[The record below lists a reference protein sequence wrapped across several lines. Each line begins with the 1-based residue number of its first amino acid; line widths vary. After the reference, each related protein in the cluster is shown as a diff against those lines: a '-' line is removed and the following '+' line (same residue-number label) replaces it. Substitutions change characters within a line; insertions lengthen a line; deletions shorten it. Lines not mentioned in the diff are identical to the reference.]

1 MSFNFPENRKVVAD
15 RQKTDVQGELPESNP
30 FLKNS
35 FLGASI
41 AGAAGRNFDFYLQLK
56 VLEGQMFPDT
66 ATNSFLNR
74 WGLYKDIERSPAT
87 QSNGTVAATGT
98 PGSSIADAS
107 PLSTTDGVE
116 YLTVG
121 AATISTNVVS
131 ISTLTRI
138 GTTAT
143 ATTASNHNLASL
155 MSVAIGGANE
165 TDYNG
170 TVVITVTGLNTF
182 TYEVTGSPASPATGT
197 ITVTSDSAS
206 VSIQSVGFSQG
217 TNQDAGTDITFNG
230 TISGV
235 DSKTTVQFGAIGGGT
250 NDETDE
256 NFRLRVIEAY
266 ANPISTFS
274 KPAIIKKAKEV
285 SGVTRVFV
293 EEITP
298 AVGDVTIYFT
308 RDNDDNIIPDASEVT
323 TTKDK
328 ILEIKPAHVAIADVI
343 VAAPTGITVPFIF
356 TALSPNTSTMQA
368 AISANLLALFE
379 DDTTVGEDLLRV
391 SYESVIFQTSDPDT
405 GDQVVSFTLSAPTT
419 DVAIA
424 TGELPIL
431 GNITYP

>member
-1 MSFNFPENRKVVAD
+1 MPFNFPEDRKVVAD

-35 FLGASI
+35 FLGADI
-41 AGAAGRNFDFYLQLK
+41 AGAAGRNFDFYLQLQ
-56 VLEGQMFPDT
+56 VLSNQMFPDT

-74 WGLYKDIERSPAT
+74 WGLYKDVEKSPAT
-87 QSNGTVAATGT
+87 QSTGTVTATGT
-98 PGSSIADAS
+98 PASTIADGS

-121 AATISTNVVS
+121 LATISTNVVS
-131 ISTLTRI
+131 VSTLTRI

-143 ATTASNHNLASL
+143 ATTASDHNLASG
-155 MSVAIGGANE
+155 MSVVMAGAVE

-182 TYEVTGSPASPATGT
+182 TYEVVGSPSTPATGT
-197 ITVTSDSAS
+197 ITVTTDSAS
-206 VSIQSVGFSQG
+206 VSIESVEFSQD
-217 TNQDAGTDITFNG
+217 TNQDAGTEISFNG

-235 DSKTTVQFGAIGGGT
+235 DSKTIVQFGAIGGGT
-250 NDETDE
+250 NDESDE

-274 KPAIIKKAKEV
+274 SAAIIKKAKEV

-298 AVGDVTIYFT
+298 AGGQVTIYFT
-308 RDNDDNIIPDASEVT
+308 RDNDDSIIPDASEVT

-328 ILEIKPAHVAIADVI
+328 ILEIKPAHVSDADVI
-343 VAAPTGITVPFIF
+343 VSAPTGVTVPFTF
-356 TALSPNTSTMQA
+356 SALSPNTSTMQA
-368 AISANLLALFE
+368 AITANLTAFFE

-391 SYESVIFQTSDPDT
+391 SYESTIFQTTDPDT
-405 GDQVVSFTLSAPTT
+405 GDSVTSFTLSTPTT
-419 DVAIA
+419 DITIA
-424 TGELPIL
+424 TGELPVL

>member
-1 MSFNFPENRKVVAD
+1 MPFNFPEDRKVVAD

-35 FLGASI
+35 FLGADI
-41 AGAAGRNFDFYLQLK
+41 TGAAGRNFDFYLQLQ
-56 VLEGQMFPDT
+56 VLEAQMFPDT

-74 WGLYKDIERSPAT
+74 WGLYKDVEKSPAT
-87 QSNGTVAATGT
+87 QSTGTVTATGT
-98 PGSSIADAS
+98 STSTIADGA

-121 AATISTNVVS
+121 LATISTNVVS
-131 ISTLTRI
+131 VSTLTRI

-143 ATTASNHNLASL
+143 ATTASDHNLASG
-155 MSVAIGGANE
+155 MSVVIADAVE

-170 TVVITVTGLNTF
+170 TVVIMVTGLNTF
-182 TYEVTGSPASPATGT
+182 TYEVTGSPSTPATGT
-197 ITVTSDSAS
+197 ITVTTDSAS
-206 VSIQSVGFSQG
+206 ISIESVEFSQD
-217 TNQDAGTDITFNG
+217 TNQGAGTEISFNG

-235 DSKTTVQFGAIGGGT
+235 DRKTIVKFGAIGGGKT
-250 NDETDE
+250 DESDE

-274 KPAIIKKAKEV
+274 ISAIIKKAKEV

-298 AVGDVTIYFT
+298 APGQVTIYFT

-323 TTKDK
+323 TTKSK
-328 ILEIKPAHVAIADVI
+328 ILEIKPAHVSDDDVI
-343 VAAPTGITVPFIF
+343 VSAPTGVTVPFTF
-356 TALSPNTSTMQA
+356 SALSPSTSTMQA
-368 AISANLLALFE
+368 AITANLTAFFE

-391 SYESVIFQTSDPDT
+391 SYESTIFQTTDPDT
-405 GDQVVSFTLSAPTT
+405 GDSVASFTLSTPTT
-419 DVAIA
+419 DITIT
-424 TGELPIL
+424 TGELPVL

>member
-1 MSFNFPENRKVVAD
+1 MPFNFPEDRKVVAD

-35 FLGASI
+35 FLGADI
-41 AGAAGRNFDFYLQLK
+41 TGAAGRNFDFYLQLQ
-56 VLEGQMFPDT
+56 VLEAQMFPDT

-74 WGLYKDIERSPAT
+74 WGLYKDVEKSPAT
-87 QSNGTVAATGT
+87 QSTGTVTATGT
-98 PGSSIADAS
+98 STSTIADGA

-121 AATISTNVVS
+121 LATISTNVVS
-131 ISTLTRI
+131 VSTLTRI

-143 ATTASNHNLASL
+143 ATTASDHNLASG
-155 MSVAIGGANE
+155 MSVVIADAVE

-170 TVVITVTGLNTF
+170 TVVIMVTGLNTF
-182 TYEVTGSPASPATGT
+182 TYEVTGSPSTPATGT
-197 ITVTSDSAS
+197 ITVTTDSAS
-206 VSIQSVGFSQG
+206 ISIESVEFSQD
-217 TNQDAGTDITFNG
+217 TNQGAGTEISFNG

-235 DSKTTVQFGAIGGGT
+235 DSKTIVQFGAIGGGT
-250 NDETDE
+250 NDESDE

-274 KPAIIKKAKEV
+274 ISAIIKKAKEV

-298 AVGDVTIYFT
+298 APGQVTIYFT

-323 TTKDK
+323 TTKSK
-328 ILEIKPAHVAIADVI
+328 ILEIKPAHVSDDDVI
-343 VAAPTGITVPFIF
+343 VSAPTGVTVPFTF
-356 TALSPNTSTMQA
+356 SALSPSTSTMQA
-368 AISANLLALFE
+368 AITANLTAFFE

-391 SYESVIFQTSDPDT
+391 SYESTIFQTTDPDT
-405 GDQVVSFTLSAPTT
+405 GDSVASFTLSTPTT
-419 DVAIA
+419 DITIT
-424 TGELPIL
+424 TGELPVL